1 MDDLLAQAAQRFFS
15 QTCQPGLLQAAED
28 GAPPLAAWQAC
39 QDAGFADALLPEDA
53 GGAGLILPQILPLL
67 HEAGRHLFPFPL
79 ADTLLARAWLHHQ
92 GQTVPDGPIALAP
105 HGLRSDAE
113 GIHGDDL
120 PWARSSAH
128 ILGWL
133 DGQACLL
140 AVNQARERRDSVH
153 GSLDASLRWHRS
165 AVQPLPGAATAPEL
179 ALLAALGYTGLIAG
193 ALEQVLALT
202 LDYASTRRQ
211 FGKPIGRF
219 QAVQQSIS
227 IMAEQTCAARM
238 ASELAFSSASWAPA
252 PMLAA
257 LGKARS
263 SQAAWQV
270 STRAHAVHGAIGIT
284 QEFALQRYSRRLQA
298 WRRAAGSET
307 FWQAR
312 IGADAL
318 ADSRTALDYLLDRLQ
333 PA

>member
-1 MDDLLAQAAQRFFS
+1 MDDLLAQAARRFFS
-15 QTCQPGLLQAAED
+15 QTCQPDLLQQAED
-28 GAPPLAAWQAC
+28 GPPPLAAWQAC
-39 QDAGFADALLPEDA
+39 EDAGFADALLPEDA
-53 GGAGLILPQILPLL
+53 GGSGLSLAQVLPLL

-92 GQTVPDGPIALAP
+92 DQPLPDGPIALAP
-105 HGLRSDAE
+105 HGLRRDDE
-113 GIHGDDL
+113 GIHGADL
-120 PWARSSAH
+120 SWARSSAH

-140 AVNQARERRDSVH
+140 AVNEARERHDSVH
-153 GSLDASLRWHRS
+153 GSLDASLCWPLS
-165 AVQPLPGAATAPEL
+165 AARRFPGAATAPDL
-179 ALLAALGYTGLIAG
+179 ACLAALGYTGLIAG

-202 LDYASTRRQ
+202 LDYANTRRQ

-227 IMAEQTCAARM
+227 IMAEQTWAARM
-238 ASELAFSSASWAPA
+238 ASELAFSSTHWAPA

-270 STRAHAVHGAIGIT
+270 TTRAHAVHGAIGIT

-318 ADSRTALDYLLDRLQ
+318 ADSRTALDYVLGRLQ